1 MFDARILFD
10 DREERLVVV
19 VREKE
24 VASGGGTAPRL
35 VDGAAAERVLGRQPG
50 EYLADDDRLWQV
62 VEDSRASVVRHG
74 AIDRRMPDQ
83 ADQLKK

>member
-1 MFDARILFD
+1 
-10 DREERLVVV
+10 
-19 VREKE
+19 
-24 VASGGGTAPRL
+24 